1 MSNLLTQAT
10 VTTITYPFGYQRLL
24 SQLNYEPLDY
34 FVARSWFGFGPETRY
49 LPNTF
54 SYLYNGIYKTDGFFG
69 LYRGLVPKLIGNA
82 VGTSVVNFTQGQLM
96 AIMGSSEKKEED
108 DDEDEDELIRW
119 LKDYITSATT
129 KAIAQCTGIIVS
141 QPFHVIMIRSVAQF
155 VGRETAYSTLWGSIT
170 EIYNN
175 EGILGFFSGL
185 APRLVGELIS
195 IYVAH
200 FITKLVNK
208 YLMTEKEFQPY
219 TSVVAGLVVS
229 TYTYRFQLVSTIMAV
244 NGSGLKVAGLPY
256 MEPYG
261 SWTECYQTLR
271 SLKILN
277 RGSTMFSRVYMNQP
291 ISGQQMMTG
300 FSRLPKSQW
309 S

>member
-185 APRLVGELIS
+185 APRL
-195 IYVAH
+195 
-200 FITKLVNK
+200 
-208 YLMTEKEFQPY
+208 EFQPY
-219 TSVVAGLVVS
+219 TSVVAG
-229 TYTYRFQLVSTIMAV
+229 
-244 NGSGLKVAGLPY
+244 
-256 MEPYG
+256 
-261 SWTECYQTLR
+261 
-271 SLKILN
+271 KILN

-291 ISGQQMMTG
+291 IGGQQMVTG
-300 FSRLPKSQW
+300 FSRLQKSQW

>member
-54 SYLYNGIYKTDGFFG
+54 SYCKYNINM
-69 LYRGLVPKLIGNA
+69 LN
-82 VGTSVVNFTQGQLM
+82 QLM

-185 APRLVGELIS
+185 APRL
-195 IYVAH
+195 
-200 FITKLVNK
+200 
-208 YLMTEKEFQPY
+208 EFQPY
-219 TSVVAGLVVS
+219 TSVVAG
-229 TYTYRFQLVSTIMAV
+229 
-244 NGSGLKVAGLPY
+244 
-256 MEPYG
+256 
-261 SWTECYQTLR
+261 
-271 SLKILN
+271 KILN

-291 ISGQQMMTG
+291 ISGQQMVTG